1 MLSSQ
6 TKDPVTFAAMERLRG
21 HGLTTENILKTSD
34 AELGQL
40 IFPVGFW
47 KGRYNKSSL
56 KLYVLIMMVVTHI
69 SKMNNLYNT
78 EIILKFLEPLPF
90 LTLIFRINMLQTLF

>member
-47 KGRYNKSSL
+47 KVS
-56 KLYVLIMMVVTHI
+56 II
-69 SKMNNLYNT
+69 S
-78 EIILKFLEPLPF
+78 PV
-90 LTLIFRINMLQTLF
+90 